1 MGLKKACE
9 LCLSTHM
16 DKWKTTLPDVD
27 FQKEKVDGGIKF
39 FHFSDPSENS
49 RETKKVESK
58 NRIWYTDTA
67 YTCPP
72 KHEGRDEV

>member
-49 RETKKVESK
+49 R
-58 NRIWYTDTA
+58 
-67 YTCPP
+67 
-72 KHEGRDEV
+72 

>member
-16 DKWKTTLPDVD
+16 DKGKTTLSDVD
-27 FQKEKVDGGIKF
+27 FQKEKVDGKIKF

-49 RETKKVESK
+49 R
-58 NRIWYTDTA
+58 
-67 YTCPP
+67 
-72 KHEGRDEV
+72 

>member
-1 MGLKKACE
+1 MELKKACE

-49 RETKKVESK
+49 RETKKSGK
-58 NRIWYTDTA
+58 Q
-67 YTCPP
+67 
-72 KHEGRDEV
+72 K